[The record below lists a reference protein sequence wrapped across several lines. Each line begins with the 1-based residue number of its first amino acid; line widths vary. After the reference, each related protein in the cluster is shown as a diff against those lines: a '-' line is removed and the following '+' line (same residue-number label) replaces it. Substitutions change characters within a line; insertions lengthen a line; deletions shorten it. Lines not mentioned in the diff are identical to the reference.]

1 MEECA
6 YCLNNLSPMSLVII
20 DELGRGTPATP
31 VVSGPLLDALIEMH
45 VSQLSTPAGTS
56 TSDGVGIAY
65 AMCERL
71 IQSTVRA

>member
-31 VVSGPLLDALIEMH
+31 EVSGPLLDAH
-45 VSQLSTPAGTS
+45 
-56 TSDGVGIAY
+56 
-65 AMCERL
+65 
-71 IQSTVRA
+71 